1 MLAFASIFLKTI
13 HITDEL
19 LKEYITI
26 DANTKKEIPVTIPEY
41 LNGSFLSSLNCIIT
55 IFSEGVGLAYRGG
68 LAFLSSFIWFSSVIV
83 PLIVVVRV
91 SINMVRMLKKF
102 NNVQNEKTQYYSDFC
117 YMASQKGRFVSSGNA
132 LGGQIFGFVWC
143 VVFTLVNVVLEMVEL
158 VTKTNVIVL
167 IVYVLFLSAWVVLQI
182 MVRNFGKTIFNKV
195 CENEKL
201 FKKEMEN
208 RLLQVQ
214 NN

>member
-1 MLAFASIFLKTI
+1 
-13 HITDEL
+13 
-19 LKEYITI
+19 
-26 DANTKKEIPVTIPEY
+26 
-41 LNGSFLSSLNCIIT
+41 
-55 IFSEGVGLAYRGG
+55 
-68 LAFLSSFIWFSSVIV
+68 
-83 PLIVVVRV
+83 
-91 SINMVRMLKKF
+91 
-102 NNVQNEKTQYYSDFC
+102 
-117 YMASQKGRFVSSGNA
+117 MASQKGRFVSSGNA

-143 VVFTLVNVVLEMVEL
+143 VVFTLVNVVLEMFEL
-158 VTKTNVIVL
+158 VTKTNVIVV
-167 IVYVLFLSAWVVLQI
+167 IVYVIFLSAWVVLQI